1 MTATDVQ
8 VWHKIKP
15 KKEERKEEEQR
26 KKKAVH
32 RRKYQ
37 LPTLHGIANLPRTKA
52 IPPGKQCGSF
62 LITKSQVP
70 KM

>member
-15 KKEERKEEEQR
+15 KKKKERKEEEQR
-26 KKKAVH
+26 IKEAVH
-32 RRKYQ
+32 RRNYQ

-52 IPPGKQCGSF
+52 IPPGK
-62 LITKSQVP
+62 
-70 KM
+70 